1 MSDDK
6 KRPTANLL
14 QFSPQQWG
22 EVERFTQFWT
32 TTHNALHFMMN
43 SEKVMSS
50 K

>member
-14 QFSPQQWG
+14 HVSPQHWG
-22 EVERFTQFWT
+22 EVERFTQFWAT
-32 TTHNALHFMMN
+32 NYNAIHFVMN
-43 SEKVMSS
+43 IEKVMSS